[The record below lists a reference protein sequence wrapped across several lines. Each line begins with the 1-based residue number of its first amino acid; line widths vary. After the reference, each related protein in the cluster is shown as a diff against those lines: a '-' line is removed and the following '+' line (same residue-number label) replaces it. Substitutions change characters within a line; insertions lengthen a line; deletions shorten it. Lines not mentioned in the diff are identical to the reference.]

1 MSYDALIDALSGYIE
16 TDADG
21 VIRYLNA
28 QRQRHRIDGPAV
40 IHPSGTVRWYHNGLL
55 HRTDGP
61 AVEHSGGTKS
71 WYQNGLRH
79 RNDGPAAEWQ
89 SGTREW
95 YQHGNLHRE
104 DGPAVI
110 YTSGEQCFYLFGK
123 LYKTEEEYQQAV
135 RLLNLERAGKAV
147 SGDAN

>member
-16 TDADG
+16 TDANG
-21 VIRYLNA
+21 VIRYFNA
-28 QRQRHRIDGPAV
+28 QRQRHRTDGPAV

-61 AVEHSGGTKS
+61 AIEHSGGSKS

-79 RNDGPAAEWQ
+79 RNDGPATEWQ

-104 DGPAVI
+104 DGPAIIYAVI
-110 YTSGEQCFYLFGK
+110 S
-123 LYKTEEEYQQAV
+123 
-135 RLLNLERAGKAV
+135 
-147 SGDAN
+147 